1 MSRGKRRAERIHDQ
15 VPIVQVLADYGYS
28 VHSDGGSREQQFS
41 CDLHGDGRDTK
52 PSARVYPDSAS
63 FYCFACGESR
73 DAISLVREKEGVS
86 FGAALKVL
94 ESRYGLPAL
103 PWEDGDAWESTE
115 KQVEGALEH
124 TQSVDECRQRVERFL
139 LGLTKEKSLGMEK
152 SASLWE
158 AFDKIAYLHE
168 KDSLESP
175 QAIVL
180 FMKILRSAKDSLGV
194 RHTL

>member
-1 MSRGKRRAERIHDQ
+1 M
-15 VPIVQVLADYGYS
+15 
-28 VHSDGGSREQQFS
+28 
-41 CDLHGDGRDTK
+41 
-52 PSARVYPDSAS
+52 
-63 FYCFACGESR
+63 
-73 DAISLVREKEGVS
+73 
-86 FGAALKVL
+86 
-94 ESRYGLPAL
+94 
-103 PWEDGDAWESTE
+103 
-115 KQVEGALEH
+115 
-124 TQSVDECRQRVERFL
+124 

-180 FMKILRSAKDSLGV
+180 FMKILRSAKESLGV